1 MDRADICYYSDD
13 LICDGTVPN
22 VVIEVKNKKCGKNE
36 IEQLIRYIR
45 WLYKIYKILDDK
57 TNLNS

>member
-13 LICDGTVPN
+13 LIGGGTIPN

-36 IEQLIRYIR
+36 IEQLI
-45 WLYKIYKILDDK
+45 IYKMAI
-57 TNLNS
+57 